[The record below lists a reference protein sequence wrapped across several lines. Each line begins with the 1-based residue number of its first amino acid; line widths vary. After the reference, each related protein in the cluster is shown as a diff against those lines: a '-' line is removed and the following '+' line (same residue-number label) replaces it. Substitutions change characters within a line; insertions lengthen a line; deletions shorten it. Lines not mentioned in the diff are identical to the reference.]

1 METIVVI
8 VIGVALFV
16 AFRQGR
22 DDGLPSLA
30 DALKAPEAPID
41 LSQGSIRVSPM
52 ELEGDGTF
60 GFSEVSG
67 LSVYRQNLKSLIE
80 DSHPEDID
88 AGAIECDAILVAEPS
103 NRHDPEA
110 IAVVLGIERHQSQHV
125 GYISRSAQAA
135 IHSLLREAR
144 SANFDSLSCA
154 ARVSWQGDYRR
165 AACTISLDIVDD
177 IIEDV

>member
-1 METIVVI
+1 METVVVV
-8 VIGVALFV
+8 VIGVALLV
-16 AFRQGR
+16 AFFQGR
-22 DDGLPSLA
+22 NDELPSLM
-30 DALKAPEAPID
+30 DALENPTAPVD
-41 LSQGSIRVSPM
+41 LSQGSLTVDPM
-52 ELEGDGTF
+52 ELEGNGTY
-60 GFSEVSG
+60 GFEAVSG

-154 ARVSWQGDYRR
+154 ARVSWKGDYRR